1 MQVTDTDQREEALTL
16 FARLVAQSDPGRL
29 AEWANL
35 GLTLTQARVLAVLE
49 AEQGLRAG
57 DLAARLDVQPSTVT
71 RIVDRLVGSKLV
83 RRDADPDD
91 RRMVR
96 HFVTD
101 RGIDTL
107 ARLRRS
113 GRARFHEVFGN
124 VGEERLAEVV
134 AALRLL
140 TETFE
145 AADYKEP
152 A

>member
-1 MQVTDTDQREEALTL
+1 MQVTQTNLREEALTL

-35 GLTLTQARVLAVLE
+35 GLTLTQARVLALLE
-49 AEQGLRAG
+49 TDQGLRAG
-57 DLAARLDVQPSTVT
+57 DLATRLEVQPSTVT
-71 RIVDRLVGSKLV
+71 RIVDRLVRDKLV

-96 HFVTD
+96 HFVTH

-113 GRARFHEVFGN
+113 GRARFDEVFGN
-124 VGEERLAEVV
+124 MGEDRLANVV
-134 AALRLL
+134 EALRLL

-145 AADYKEP
+145 AVDHKES